1 MLARKN
7 SLHHPGQGAGH
18 SESHSAA
25 LSLESLGSGETDE
38 ETANY
43 RISEG

>member
-7 SLHHPGQGAGH
+7 SLHHPGQGH